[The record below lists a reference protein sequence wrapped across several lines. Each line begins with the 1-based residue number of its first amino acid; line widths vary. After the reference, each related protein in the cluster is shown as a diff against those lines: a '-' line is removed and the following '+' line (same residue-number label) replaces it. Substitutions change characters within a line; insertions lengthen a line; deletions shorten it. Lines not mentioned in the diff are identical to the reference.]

1 VLANQEGAPA
11 VKVVNTDMRVAT
23 IWSVEKYYERLE
35 QMRDAYDAWLSDNSS
50 VSDGVEQLF
59 FDPRDT
65 WVADASS
72 SSPQVSEALPKTG
85 LCRQQIQLTTWFSL
99 SLPAAREP

>member
-1 VLANQEGAPA
+1 
-11 VKVVNTDMRVAT
+11 MRVTT

-72 SSPQVSEALPKTG
+72 LSPQVSEALQKHPYE
-85 LCRQQIQLTTWFSL
+85 WF
-99 SLPAAREP
+99 AANLINIMAFSPPL